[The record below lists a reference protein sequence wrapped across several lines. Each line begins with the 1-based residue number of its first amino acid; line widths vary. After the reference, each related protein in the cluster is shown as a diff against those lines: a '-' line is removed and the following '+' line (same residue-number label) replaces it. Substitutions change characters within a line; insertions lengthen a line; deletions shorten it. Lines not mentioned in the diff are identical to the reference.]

1 MLNKTGAKQLKSENK
16 LKHPGY
22 WREHLES
29 WKNSGLTQRAYCE
42 QAEISYASFVYQH
55 TRITRKV
62 EKTSVKF
69 IEKKIPEQ
77 KQANNIPCI
86 QLMLPNGIR
95 IGIEGELNMS
105 LLETVL
111 RVAGSTSC

>member
-1 MLNKTGAKQLKSENK
+1 MKSENK

-29 WKNSGLTQRAYCE
+29 WKNSGLTQKVYCE
-42 QAEISYASFVYQH
+42 QAGISYASFVYQY
-55 TRITRKV
+55 TRITRKA

-77 KQANNIPCI
+77 KQANNIPRL
-86 QLMLPNGIR
+86 QLMLPNGIL
-95 IGIEGELNMS
+95 IGIEGALDMS

-111 RVAGSTSC
+111 RVAGNASC